1 MQLGVPHNQ
10 LSNGGRGVSTH
21 LTNVKKEYI
30 ILKQRQTLERT
41 MHMLMQLMPTI
52 GKKKF

>member
-1 MQLGVPHNQ
+1 M
-10 LSNGGRGVSTH
+10 GGGSTH
-21 LTNVKKEYI
+21 FTNVKKEYI

-52 GKKKF
+52 EKKNQRKKKKKK